1 MWEFYNTIK
10 MKWVSFFVGRDLKEK
25 DLLHQC
31 IVKFTIHGTEN
42 GRCYNK

>member
-1 MWEFYNTIK
+1 MGGICQEK
-10 MKWVSFFVGRDLKEK
+10 CHSFFVGRDLKEK